1 MLIGEPK
8 PQISWYKNANILRKS
23 KTTEFLFDGKTANLL
38 IKPDESGNVDE
49 VLGSYTCRA
58 ENTFEQKQTSIN
70 ISKTSLTSL
79 SLKRSGTPTST
90 TGTIGN
96 NGENSSGPSTIDR
109 HARTPSTSSMPAA
122 TIGGKQSTESLVS
135 TDSRALTT
143 PASVGLKKKGGPM
156 RRTSSAVFLRL
167 LSPLQDQE
175 LRVGDNLTL
184 SCTISCSERPAI
196 FWYLDGEELDL
207 EENENVYN
215 DGKCTLSLKNVDKLY
230 EGVYE
235 CIIQSGQTE
244 ITSCCSVKVCLIFKG

>member
-1 MLIGEPK
+1 MTGEPK

-38 IKPDESGNVDE
+38 IKPDDSGGVDE
-49 VLGSYTCRA
+49 IIGAYTCRA
-58 ENTFEQKQTSIN
+58 ENMFEQKQTSIN
-70 ISKTSLTSL
+70 ISKTSLNSL
-79 SLKRSGTPTST
+79 SLKRSSHRGDHSGT
-90 TGTIGN
+90 N

-143 PASVGLKKKGGPM
+143 PASVGLKKKGAM

-167 LSPLQDQE
+167 LAPLQDQE
-175 LRVGDNLTL
+175 LKVGDTLTL
-184 SCTISCSERPAI
+184 SCTISCSERPII

-207 EENENVYN
+207 DDSQNVYS
-215 DGKCTLSLKNVDKLY
+215 DGKCTLCLKNVDKLY

-244 ITSCCSVKVCLIFKG
+244 ITSCCSVKVS